1 MQNQVRVVAVHDTAG
16 NISMLIASPADAAL
30 VHPRLEPGEYIHE
43 VEAPEVALDMD
54 DAQLHSR
61 LDEVRENFR
70 VDVQA
75 EVADMGRA
83 PLVRKSSTQEAY

>member
-1 MQNQVRVVAVHDTAG
+1 
-16 NISMLIASPADAAL
+16 MLIASPTDAAR

-43 VEAPEVALDMD
+43 VEVPEVALDMD

-61 LDEVRENFR
+61 LDEVRQNFR

-75 EVADMGRA
+75 EVADISKTQ
-83 PLVRKSSTQEAY
+83 LVRKSSTQEAH